1 MYHVHSAS
9 KPDSTGHRRIPQ
21 YSELIDLS
29 KQVMLAFY
37 MRHIYLLDKYA
48 FTSELCTHTRKP
60 KHTLKLYAILVVC
73 VCVCVCV

>member
-1 MYHVHSAS
+1 
-9 KPDSTGHRRIPQ
+9 
-21 YSELIDLS
+21 
-29 KQVMLAFY
+29 

-73 VCVCVCV
+73 ACVCVCVCRCVCVDVCVCNWVRGKMAVSWPFQKRMLVA